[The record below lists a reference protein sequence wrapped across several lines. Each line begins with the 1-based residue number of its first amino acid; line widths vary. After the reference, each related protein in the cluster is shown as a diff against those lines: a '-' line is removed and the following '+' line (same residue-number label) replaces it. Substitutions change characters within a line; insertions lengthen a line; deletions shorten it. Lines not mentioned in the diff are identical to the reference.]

1 MGRTR
6 WGGGGGISGKPEEWP
21 GCRQVERKKRGISGR
36 KFRNGTMSPPVENP
50 SVASSSSKVKCQQHT
65 ASKTFSISF
74 SAESS
79 SVTRWHGLCVPTS
92 QMACSSCA
100 LGSKPLFLAH
110 PLPLVR
116 DHFALAHAL
125 LPSPPLAPSLYHSL
139 YHSLCHSLYHSLDSS
154 GKLSLTLPVLPKRA
168 SLCSSSTEHDVA
180 RALNAGVNFLFA
192 QLCPPTARSTSG
204 AEESTLCTLC
214 PGWRGQCVCVA
225 T

>member
-1 MGRTR
+1 M
-6 WGGGGGISGKPEEWP
+6 
-21 GCRQVERKKRGISGR
+21 ERKKRGISGR

-50 SVASSSSKVKCQQHT
+50 SVASSSSKMKCRQHT

-116 DHFALAHAL
+116 DRFALAHAL

-139 YHSLCHSLYHSLDSS
+139 YHILDSS

-180 RALNAGVNFLFA
+180 RALNAGFNFLFA
-192 QLCPPTARSTSG
+192 QLCPPTAWSTSG
-204 AEESTLCTLC
+204 AEESTLRTLH
-214 PGWRGQCVCVA
+214 PGWRGQCVCVV